1 MRRFELIE
9 GNSSKF
15 WEVEQEGSGLNIRW
29 GRIGTAGQSQTKSFA
44 DDAKARAALDKLVKE
59 KTGKGYAEVAV
70 AAGASIGATA
80 AKPAAAPAGVASAVP
95 PATVTATADAA
106 SSSAQ
111 AATESGSTVAHTA
124 SPAPSAESAATAS
137 ASAPAS
143 SAAAA
148 GAATPVPPVATEGL
162 DAQCERVFET
172 VRAQIANGD
181 MKPGETLSV
190 AAIKRRYEVS
200 DQGAAMA
207 FDLLKSR
214 RLLQGWGASADVHE
228 HAQATAVAL
237 GEWTTSTAAA
247 APAPVA
253 ASNTDTGVPPWL
265 MQGDPVRLS
274 PQMQR
279 EAFASRRFPV
289 EVAPLDVRAAWL
301 KIEGK
306 DGYSIDMSATDAA
319 LRPAVQRMLDRL
331 AARTPIAGPAPDAA
345 ADAALF
351 ALAQTLGD
359 YHGETTIGRPV
370 ADYLVAQY
378 GVTGAIDVLLD
389 ALKIQVHADYD
400 RQAQRRVHRFST
412 NVEGP
417 VRGSWRGPIVG
428 GEAAL
433 REHLAVASDADWQ
446 ACVDRIEAGLPALHP
461 ARQPVPALL
470 LPDAPHV
477 SNALV
482 RRLATE
488 RDVPETLHWLL
499 LTATDPD
506 AIALAAKIRQS
517 SYGHSFW
524 GMTRMVATVLRE
536 RGSAALDVLERGAAD
551 DAAGDA
557 LAAIGTPDAVTAL
570 AKVASSSKGALA
582 RLSLSLDRWPLAGII
597 ALSRLVAAGG
607 KDAGLLTPSLTRLL
621 RAHAA
626 QVDTLRPWL
635 DAAAQ
640 AAIDKQLALLAGPA
654 EVAAAEELPGV
665 LAAPPWLAARQKKT
679 AALTLEPLELAAIE
693 CWDEAQRN
701 QAKTPNQWEAK
712 RLAAATND
720 TMSLIDG
727 LGFDA
732 SKKYYGPLGEAAAKA
747 IRQGDAAA
755 FVDAWRAMIDARKQE
770 RYFWYW
776 LRAEFLT
783 LLPAA
788 VAVDIWNAIAGEH
801 STASVDRV
809 MATFGLPALPG
820 LIATVRSR
828 PSENFH
834 YALNYGAVECA
845 PAAARAFAKLKTL
858 RDAGRAWLLK
868 FPEHAACGLIAPSL
882 GKPGEARDCAG
893 AALRLLQANGHEAL
907 LMDVAARYADDAVS
921 QAVRA
926 VLDESPL
933 DRFPTRRSK
942 LPDFWQPRGWRRP
955 VLKNGKAL
963 PDEALDH
970 LGQML
975 TFPTNEEVYGGID
988 VVKDACTAESLADF
1002 AWDCFNAWLDAGAPG
1017 KEGWALT
1024 ALGLFGNDDIARKL
1038 TPLIRTWPGES
1049 AHARAAT
1056 GLDVL
1061 ASIGSDVALML
1072 LNGIAQKVKFRAL
1085 QDRARE
1091 KIDAIAD
1098 ARGLSSEELEDRL
1111 APDLGLDA
1119 QGTMLLDFG
1128 PRAFRVGF
1136 DEALK
1141 PYVRETG
1148 ADGVPGARL
1157 ADLPKPK
1164 KTDDPV
1170 KGKDAV
1176 ERFKLLKKDARTIA
1190 SQQLA
1195 RLEVAM
1201 CTRRRWT
1208 PDVFRAFLVEHPLVR
1223 HLVQRLV
1230 WGVYEVDDG
1239 GNYGGTL
1246 KACFRVAEDGTAA
1259 TADDDAF
1266 TLPEGDTIRIGVPH
1280 ALEVAP
1286 ADAAAFGQVFADYEL
1301 LQPFAQLGRDVYRLT
1316 DDERNGRLLERWKGV
1331 KVPTGRVLGLV
1342 NKGWRRGEVQDGG
1355 CMWYFTKPLGAGKVI
1370 ELALD
1375 PGIIV
1380 GAIDMYPE
1388 QALGALQTGSPSNWG
1403 GVREPDSLATL
1414 DPISASELIRDLEG
1428 MRD

>member
-15 WEVEQEGSGLNIRW
+15 WEVEQDGSALNIRW
-29 GRIGTAGQSQTKSFA
+29 GRIGTAGQSQMKSFA

-59 KTGKGYAEVAV
+59 KAGKGYTEVAA

-80 AKPAAAPAGVASAVP
+80 AKPPAAAPSADAAAGAQ
-95 PATVTATADAA
+95 PATVNA
-106 SSSAQ
+106 
-111 AATESGSTVAHTA
+111 ENG
-124 SPAPSAESAATAS
+124 APAATAA

-143 SAAAA
+143 TDSSAPA
-148 GAATPVPPVATEGL
+148 PVPPAAAEGF

-181 MKPGETLSV
+181 MKPGETLTLAV
-190 AAIKRRYEVS
+190 IKRRYDVG

-214 RLLQGWGASADVHE
+214 RLLYGWGTSADVHE

-237 GEWTTSTAAA
+237 GEWAKSEAAA
-247 APAPVA
+247 APQPAAPAVA
-253 ASNTDTGVPPWL
+253 DTGAPPWL
-265 MQGDPVRLS
+265 MHGDPVRMS
-274 PQMQR
+274 PQIQR
-279 EAFASRRFPV
+279 VAYASRRFPV
-289 EVAPLDVRAAWL
+289 AVNVLDVRAAWL

-306 DGYSIDMSATDAA
+306 NGYSIDMSATDAA

-331 AARTPIAGPAPDAA
+331 AARTPIAGPAADAE

-351 ALAQTLGD
+351 ALALTLGD
-359 YHGETTIGRPV
+359 YHGETAIGSPV
-370 ADYLVAQY
+370 AHYLVAQY
-378 GVTGAIDVLLD
+378 GLIGAIDVLLD

-400 RQAQRRVHRFST
+400 RQAQRRVQRFST
-412 NVEGP
+412 NVDGP
-417 VRGSWRGPIVG
+417 VRANWRGPIAG
-428 GEAAL
+428 GEETL
-433 REHLAVASDADWQ
+433 REHLAAASDADWQ

-461 ARQPVPALL
+461 SRQPVPALL
-470 LPDAPHV
+470 LPDAPDL

-482 RRLATE
+482 RRLGAG
-488 RDVPETLHWLL
+488 RDVPETLHWML

-506 AIALAAKIRQS
+506 AIAVAAKIRPD
-517 SYGHSFW
+517 SYGHTFW
-524 GMTRMVATVLRE
+524 GMERMAATVLRE
-536 RGSAALDVLERGAAD
+536 RGAAAFDALERGAAD

-557 LAAIGTPDAVTAL
+557 LAAIGTPDAVAAL
-570 AKVASSSKGALA
+570 AKIASGSKGALA
-582 RLSLSLDRWPLAGII
+582 RLSLSLDRWPVAGMV

-621 RAHAA
+621 RAHTAH
-626 QVDTLRPWL
+626 VDVLRPWL
-635 DAAAQ
+635 DAPAQ
-640 AAIDKQLALLAGPA
+640 AVIDKLLALLAGPA
-654 EVAAAEELPGV
+654 DVASTDELPDV

-693 CWDEAQRN
+693 CWDEAKRS
-701 QAKTPNQWEAK
+701 QAKTPDQWEAK
-712 RLAAATND
+712 RLAAAAKD
-720 TMSLIDG
+720 TMALIDG

-732 SKKYYGPLGEAAAKA
+732 SKKYYGSLGEAAARA
-747 IRQGDAAA
+747 IRQGDAPA
-755 FVDAWRAMIDARKQE
+755 FVDAWRAMLDERKRE

-776 LRAEFLT
+776 LRAEYLT
-783 LLPAA
+783 LLPAG
-788 VAVDIWNAIAGEH
+788 VAVDIWNAVAGEH
-801 STASVDRV
+801 STGSVDML

-820 LIATVRSR
+820 LIATVRNK
-828 PSENFH
+828 PTENFH

-845 PAAARAFAKLKTL
+845 PVAARAFAKLKTL
-858 RDAGRAWLLK
+858 RDDGRAWLLK
-868 FPEHAACGLIAPSL
+868 FPEHAASGLIAPAL

-907 LMDVAARYADDAVS
+907 LMDVAARYADDAVP

-926 VLDESPL
+926 VLGESPL
-933 DRFPTRRSK
+933 DRFPTKRGK
-942 LPDFWQPRGWRRP
+942 LPEFWQPRGWRRP

-970 LGQML
+970 VGQML
-975 TFPTNEEVYGGID
+975 TFPTNEGIYGGFD

-1024 ALGLFGNDDIARKL
+1024 ALGLFGNDDTARKL

-1128 PRAFRVGF
+1128 PRAFQVGF
-1136 DEALK
+1136 DETLK

-1170 KGKDAV
+1170 KGREAV

-1201 CTRRRWT
+1201 CGRRRWA
-1208 PDVFRAFLVEHPLVR
+1208 PDVFRAFLAEHPLVR

-1239 GNYGGTL
+1239 GNFGGTL

-1259 TADDDAF
+1259 TADDDVF
-1266 TLPEGDTIRIGVPH
+1266 TLPEGGTIRIGVPH
-1280 ALEVAP
+1280 ALEIEP

-1316 DDERNGRLLERWKGV
+1316 DDERNGLLLERWKGV

-1342 NKGWRRGEVQDGG
+1342 NKGWRRGEAQDAG
-1355 CMWYFTKPLGAGKVI
+1355 CIWYFTKPLGAGKVI
-1370 ELALD
+1370 ELSLD

-1380 GAIDMYPE
+1380 GAVDMYPE

-1403 GVREPDSLATL
+1403 GVREPDALSTL
-1414 DPISASELIRDLEG
+1414 DEISASELIRDLEG
-1428 MRD
+1428 MRE

>member
-15 WEVEQEGSGLNIRW
+15 WEVEQDGSGLNIRW

-44 DDAKARAALDKLVKE
+44 DEAKARAALDKLVKE

-70 AAGASIGATA
+70 APGASIGATA
-80 AKPAAAPAGVASAVP
+80 AKPPAVASSSNPSAVP
-95 PATVTATADAA
+95 QASTDADSAA
-106 SSSAQ
+106 SAQ
-111 AATESGSTVAHTA
+111 PAAAKAENGAPLTPSTGPVASTPPSTAAATT
-124 SPAPSAESAATAS
+124 AATA
-137 ASAPAS
+137 PV
-143 SAAAA
+143 
-148 GAATPVPPVATEGL
+148 PVPPVAAEGF

-181 MKPGETLSV
+181 MKPGDTLTV
-190 AAIKRRYEVS
+190 AVIKRRYDVG
-200 DQGAAMA
+200 DRGAAMA

-214 RLLQGWGASADVHE
+214 RLLYGWGTSANVLE

-237 GEWTTSTAAA
+237 GEWVATEAAA
-247 APAPVA
+247 APAPA
-253 ASNTDTGVPPWL
+253 APAAADTGAPPWL

-274 PQMQR
+274 PQIQR
-279 EAFASRRFPV
+279 DAYASRRFPV
-289 EVAPLDVRAAWL
+289 AVTVLDVRAAWL

-306 DGYSIDMSATDAA
+306 NGYSIDIGATDAA

-331 AARTPIAGPAPDAA
+331 AARTPIAGPVADAQ

-351 ALAQTLGD
+351 ALAMVLGD
-359 YHGETTIGRPV
+359 SHGETTIGRPV
-370 ADYLVAQY
+370 VDYMVAQY
-378 GVTGAIDVLLD
+378 GLTGAIDVLFD
-389 ALKIQVHADYD
+389 ALKIQVHADYN
-400 RQAQRRVHRFST
+400 RQAQGRVHRFST

-428 GEAAL
+428 TEAAL
-433 REHLAVASDADWQ
+433 REHLAAASDADWQ
-446 ACVDRIEAGLPALHP
+446 ACVDRIEAALPLLHP
-461 ARQPVPALL
+461 TRQPVPALL

-482 RRLATE
+482 RRLGAE
-488 RDVPETLHWLL
+488 RDVPETLHWML

-506 AIALAAKIRQS
+506 AIAVAAKIRPD

-524 GMTRMVATVLRE
+524 GMSRLVATVLRE
-536 RGSAALDVLERGAAD
+536 RGTAAFDVLERGAGD

-557 LAAIGTPDAVTAL
+557 LAAIGTPDAVAAL
-570 AKVASSSKGALA
+570 AKVASASKGALA
-582 RLSLSLDRWPLAGII
+582 RLSLSLDRWPLAGMV

-621 RAHAA
+621 RAHTVH
-626 QVDTLRPWL
+626 VDGLRPWL
-635 DAAAQ
+635 DAPAQ
-640 AAIDKQLALLAGPA
+640 AVIDKLLALLAGPA
-654 EVAAAEELPGV
+654 DVASAEELPGV
-665 LAAPPWLAARQKKT
+665 LAAPPWLAARQKKA

-693 CWDEAQRN
+693 CWDEAKRN
-701 QAKTPNQWEAK
+701 QAKTPDQWEVK
-712 RLAAATND
+712 RLAAAAKD
-720 TMSLIDG
+720 TMTLVAG

-732 SKKYYGPLGEAAAKA
+732 HKKYFGPLGEAAAKA
-747 IRQGDAAA
+747 IRQGDAPA
-755 FVDAWRAMIDARKQE
+755 FVAAWRAMIDERKRE
-770 RYFWYW
+770 RHFWYW
-776 LRAEFLT
+776 LRVEYLT

-788 VAVDIWNAIAGEH
+788 VAVDIWNAVAGEY
-801 STASVDRV
+801 STAGVNLL

-820 LIATVRSR
+820 LIATVRNK
-828 PSENFH
+828 PTENFG

-845 PAAARAFAKLKTL
+845 PIAARAFVKLKTL
-858 RDAGRAWLLK
+858 RDDGRTWLLK
-868 FPEHAACGLIAPSL
+868 FPEHAASGLIAPSL

-907 LMDVAARYADDAVS
+907 LMDVAARYADDAVP

-933 DRFPTRRSK
+933 DRFPTKRSK

-963 PDEALDH
+963 PDDALDH

-975 TFPTNEEVYGGID
+975 TFPTSEEIYGGID
-988 VVKDACTAESLADF
+988 VVKDACTAESLSDF

-1024 ALGLFGNDDIARKL
+1024 ALGLFGNDDTARKL

-1091 KIDAIAD
+1091 KIDAIAE

-1119 QGTMLLDFG
+1119 HGTMLLDFG

-1136 DEALK
+1136 DETLK

-1148 ADGVPGARL
+1148 ADGVAGARL

-1170 KGKDAV
+1170 KGKEAV

-1190 SQQLA
+1190 SQQVA

-1201 CTRRRWT
+1201 CGRRRWT
-1208 PDVFRAFLVEHPLVR
+1208 PEVFRAFLAEHPLVR

-1239 GNYGGTL
+1239 GNFGGTL

-1266 TLPEGDTIRIGVPH
+1266 TLPEGATIRVGVPH
-1280 ALEVAP
+1280 ALEIAP

-1316 DDERNGRLLERWKGV
+1316 DDERDGRKLERWKGV

-1342 NKGWRRGEVQDGG
+1342 NKGWRRGQVEDAG
-1355 CMWYFTKPLGAGKVI
+1355 CIWYFTKPLGAGKVI
-1370 ELALD
+1370 ELSLD
-1375 PGIIV
+1375 PGIFV
-1380 GAIDMYPE
+1380 GAVDMNPDQE
-1388 QALGALQTGSPSNWG
+1388 LGVLQAGAPSNWG
-1403 GVREPDSLATL
+1403 SIREPDALSTL
-1414 DPISASELIRDLEG
+1414 DEISASELIRDLEG

>member
-15 WEVEQEGSGLNIRW
+15 WEVEQDGSGLNIRW

-59 KTGKGYAEVAV
+59 KAGKGYAEVTV

-80 AKPAAAPAGVASAVP
+80 AKPPAADAAASAQ
-95 PATVTATADAA
+95 PATVNGA
-106 SSSAQ
+106 SAQ
-111 AATESGSTVAHTA
+111 
-124 SPAPSAESAATAS
+124 PAATAA

-143 SAAAA
+143 TDSSAPA
-148 GAATPVPPVATEGL
+148 PLPPVAAEGF

-181 MKPGETLSV
+181 MKPGETLTV
-190 AAIKRRYEVS
+190 AVIKRRYDVG

-214 RLLQGWGASADVHE
+214 RLLYGWGTSADVHE
-228 HAQATAVAL
+228 HAQATAVTL
-237 GEWTTSTAAA
+237 GEWAASETAAA
-247 APAPVA
+247 PQPAAPAVA
-253 ASNTDTGVPPWL
+253 DNGAPPWL
-265 MQGDPVRLS
+265 MHGDPVRMS
-274 PQMQR
+274 PQIQR
-279 EAFASRRFPV
+279 VAYASRRFPV
-289 EVAPLDVRAAWL
+289 AVNVLDVRAAWL

-306 DGYSIDMSATDAA
+306 NGYSIDMSATDAA

-331 AARTPIAGPAPDAA
+331 AARTPIAGPAADAE

-351 ALAQTLGD
+351 ALALTLGD
-359 YHGETTIGRPV
+359 NHGETAIGGPV

-378 GVTGAIDVLLD
+378 GLIGAIDVLLD
-389 ALKIQVHADYD
+389 ALKIQVHGDYD
-400 RQAQRRVHRFST
+400 RQAQRRVQRFST
-412 NVEGP
+412 NVDGP
-417 VRGSWRGPIVG
+417 VRANWRGPIAG
-428 GEAAL
+428 GEETL
-433 REHLAVASDADWQ
+433 REHLAAASEADWQ

-461 ARQPVPALL
+461 SRQPVPALL
-470 LPDAPHV
+470 LQDAPDL

-482 RRLATE
+482 RRLAAG
-488 RDVPETLHWLL
+488 RDVPETLHWML

-506 AIALAAKIRQS
+506 AIAVAAKIRPD
-517 SYGHSFW
+517 SYGHTVW
-524 GMTRMVATVLRE
+524 GMERMVATVLRE
-536 RGSAALDVLERGAAD
+536 RGAAAFDVLERGAAD

-570 AKVASSSKGALA
+570 AKVASGSKGALA
-582 RLSLSLDRWPLAGII
+582 RLSLSLDRWPVAGMV

-621 RAHAA
+621 RAHTAH
-626 QVDTLRPWL
+626 VDALRPWL
-635 DAAAQ
+635 DAPAQ
-640 AAIDKQLALLAGPA
+640 AVIDGLLALLAGPA
-654 EVAAAEELPGV
+654 DVASTDELPGV

-693 CWDEAQRN
+693 CWDEAKRN
-701 QAKTPNQWEAK
+701 QAKTPDQWEAK
-712 RLAAATND
+712 RLAAAAKD
-720 TMSLIDG
+720 TLALIDG

-747 IRQGDAAA
+747 IRQGDAPA
-755 FVDAWRAMIDARKQE
+755 FVDAWRAMLDERKRE

-776 LRAEFLT
+776 LRAEYLT
-783 LLPAA
+783 LLPAG
-788 VAVDIWNAIAGEH
+788 VAVDIWNAVAGEY
-801 STASVDRV
+801 STGSVDML

-820 LIATVRSR
+820 LIATVRNK
-828 PSENFH
+828 PTENFH

-845 PAAARAFAKLKTL
+845 PIAARAFAKLKTL
-858 RDAGRAWLLK
+858 RDDGRTWLLK
-868 FPEHAACGLIAPSL
+868 FPEHAASGLIAPAL

-907 LMDVAARYADDAVS
+907 LMDVAARYADDAVP

-933 DRFPTRRSK
+933 DRFPTKRSK
-942 LPDFWQPRGWRRP
+942 LPEFWQPRGWRRP

-970 LGQML
+970 VGQML
-975 TFPTNEEVYGGID
+975 TFPTNEGIYGGID

-1024 ALGLFGNDDIARKL
+1024 ALGLFGNDDTARKL

-1136 DEALK
+1136 DETLK

-1201 CTRRRWT
+1201 CGRRRWA
-1208 PDVFRAFLVEHPLVR
+1208 PDVFRAFLAEHPLVR

-1239 GNYGGTL
+1239 GNFGGTL

-1259 TADDDAF
+1259 TADDDVF
-1266 TLPEGDTIRIGVPH
+1266 TLPEGETIRIGVPH
-1280 ALEVAP
+1280 ALEIEP

-1316 DDERNGRLLERWKGV
+1316 DDERNGLLLERWKGV

-1342 NKGWRRGEVQDGG
+1342 NKGWRRGEAQDAG
-1355 CMWYFTKPLGAGKVI
+1355 CIWYFTKPLGAGKVI
-1370 ELALD
+1370 ELSLD

-1380 GAIDMYPE
+1380 GSVDMYPE

-1403 GVREPDSLATL
+1403 GVREPDALSTL
-1414 DPISASELIRDLEG
+1414 DEISASELIRDLEG
-1428 MRD
+1428 MRE

>member
-15 WEVEQEGSGLNIRW
+15 WEVEQDGSGLNIRW

-59 KTGKGYAEVAV
+59 KAGKGYAEVAA
-70 AAGASIGATA
+70 AAGTSIDATA
-80 AKPAAAPAGVASAVP
+80 AKPPAAAPS
-95 PATVTATADAA
+95 ADAA
-106 SSSAQ
+106 AGAQ
-111 AATESGSTVAHTA
+111 PAMVNAANG
-124 SPAPSAESAATAS
+124 APAATAA

-143 SAAAA
+143 TDSSAPA
-148 GAATPVPPVATEGL
+148 PVPPAAAEGF

-181 MKPGETLSV
+181 MKPGETLTV
-190 AAIKRRYEVS
+190 AVIKRRYDVG

-214 RLLQGWGASADVHE
+214 RLLYGWGTSADVHE

-237 GEWTTSTAAA
+237 GEWAASEAAA
-247 APAPVA
+247 APQPAAPAVA
-253 ASNTDTGVPPWL
+253 DTGAPPWL
-265 MQGDPVRLS
+265 MHGDPVRMS
-274 PQMQR
+274 PQIQR
-279 EAFASRRFPV
+279 VAYASRRFPV
-289 EVAPLDVRAAWL
+289 AVNVLDVRAAWL

-306 DGYSIDMSATDAA
+306 NGYSIDMSATDAA

-331 AARTPIAGPAPDAA
+331 AARTPIAGPAADAE

-351 ALAQTLGD
+351 ALALTLGD
-359 YHGETTIGRPV
+359 YHGETAIGSPV
-370 ADYLVAQY
+370 AHYLVAQY
-378 GVTGAIDVLLD
+378 GLIGAIDVLLD

-400 RQAQRRVHRFST
+400 RQAQRRVQRFST
-412 NVEGP
+412 NVDGP
-417 VRGSWRGPIVG
+417 VRANWRGPIAG
-428 GEAAL
+428 GEETL
-433 REHLAVASDADWQ
+433 REHLAAASDADWQ

-461 ARQPVPALL
+461 SRQPVPALL
-470 LPDAPHV
+470 LPDAPDL

-482 RRLATE
+482 RRLGAG
-488 RDVPETLHWLL
+488 RDVPETLHWML

-506 AIALAAKIRQS
+506 AIAVAAKIRPD
-517 SYGHSFW
+517 SYGHTFW
-524 GMTRMVATVLRE
+524 GMERMAATVLRE
-536 RGSAALDVLERGAAD
+536 RGAAAFDALERGAAD

-570 AKVASSSKGALA
+570 AKVASGSKGALA
-582 RLSLSLDRWPLAGII
+582 RLSLSLDRWPVAGMV

-621 RAHAA
+621 RAHTAH
-626 QVDTLRPWL
+626 VDVLRPWL
-635 DAAAQ
+635 DAPAQ
-640 AAIDKQLALLAGPA
+640 AVIDKLLALLAGPA
-654 EVAAAEELPGV
+654 DVASTDELPDV

-679 AALTLEPLELAAIE
+679 AALMLEPLELAAIE
-693 CWDEAQRN
+693 CWDEAKRN
-701 QAKTPNQWEAK
+701 QAKTPDQWEAK
-712 RLAAATND
+712 RLAAAAKD
-720 TMSLIDG
+720 TMALIDG

-747 IRQGDAAA
+747 IRQGDAPA
-755 FVDAWRAMIDARKQE
+755 FVDAWRAMLDARKRE

-776 LRAEFLT
+776 LRAEYLT
-783 LLPAA
+783 LLPAG
-788 VAVDIWNAIAGEH
+788 VAVDIWNAVAGEH
-801 STASVDRV
+801 STGSVDML

-820 LIATVRSR
+820 LIATVRNK
-828 PSENFH
+828 PTENFH

-845 PAAARAFAKLKTL
+845 PVAARAFAKLKTL
-858 RDAGRAWLLK
+858 RDDGRAWLLK
-868 FPEHAACGLIAPSL
+868 FPEHAASGLIAPAL

-907 LMDVAARYADDAVS
+907 LMDVAARYADDAVPK
-921 QAVRA
+921 AVRA

-933 DRFPTRRSK
+933 DRFPTKRSK
-942 LPDFWQPRGWRRP
+942 LPEFWQPRGWRRP

-975 TFPTNEEVYGGID
+975 TFPTNEGIYGGID

-1024 ALGLFGNDDIARKL
+1024 ALGLFGNDDTARKL

-1136 DEALK
+1136 DETLK

-1170 KGKDAV
+1170 KGREAV

-1201 CTRRRWT
+1201 CGRRRWA
-1208 PDVFRAFLVEHPLVR
+1208 PDVFRAFLAEHPLVR

-1239 GNYGGTL
+1239 GNFGGTL

-1259 TADDDAF
+1259 TADDDVF
-1266 TLPEGDTIRIGVPH
+1266 TLPEGGTIRIGVPH
-1280 ALEVAP
+1280 ALEIEP

-1316 DDERNGRLLERWKGV
+1316 DDERKGLLLERWKGV

-1342 NKGWRRGEVQDGG
+1342 NKGWRRGEAQDAG
-1355 CMWYFTKPLGAGKVI
+1355 CIWYFTKPLGAGKVI
-1370 ELALD
+1370 ELSLD

-1380 GAIDMYPE
+1380 GAVDMYPE

-1403 GVREPDSLATL
+1403 GVREPDALSTL
-1414 DPISASELIRDLEG
+1414 DEISASELIRDLEG
-1428 MRD
+1428 MRE

>member
-15 WEVEQEGSGLNIRW
+15 WEVEQDGSGLNIRW

-59 KTGKGYAEVAV
+59 KAGKGYAEVAA
-70 AAGASIGATA
+70 AAGTSIGATA
-80 AKPAAAPAGVASAVP
+80 AKPPAAAPS
-95 PATVTATADAA
+95 ADAA
-106 SSSAQ
+106 AGAQ
-111 AATESGSTVAHTA
+111 PAMVNAANG
-124 SPAPSAESAATAS
+124 APAATAA

-143 SAAAA
+143 TDSSAPA
-148 GAATPVPPVATEGL
+148 PVPPAAAEGF

-181 MKPGETLSV
+181 MKPGETLTV
-190 AAIKRRYEVS
+190 AVIKRRYDVG

-214 RLLQGWGASADVHE
+214 RLLYGWGTSADVHE

-237 GEWTTSTAAA
+237 GEWAASEAAA
-247 APAPVA
+247 APQPAAPAVA
-253 ASNTDTGVPPWL
+253 DTGAPPWL
-265 MQGDPVRLS
+265 MHGDPVRMS
-274 PQMQR
+274 PQIQR
-279 EAFASRRFPV
+279 VAYASRRFPV
-289 EVAPLDVRAAWL
+289 AVNVLDVRAAWL

-306 DGYSIDMSATDAA
+306 NGYSIDMSATDAA

-331 AARTPIAGPAPDAA
+331 AARTPIAGPAADAE

-351 ALAQTLGD
+351 ALALTLGD
-359 YHGETTIGRPV
+359 YHGETAIGSPV
-370 ADYLVAQY
+370 AHYLVAQY
-378 GVTGAIDVLLD
+378 GLIGAIDVLLD

-400 RQAQRRVHRFST
+400 RQAQRRVQRFST
-412 NVEGP
+412 NVDGP
-417 VRGSWRGPIVG
+417 VRANWRGPIAG
-428 GEAAL
+428 GEETL
-433 REHLAVASDADWQ
+433 REHLAAASDADWQ

-461 ARQPVPALL
+461 SRQPVPALL
-470 LPDAPHV
+470 LPDAPDL

-482 RRLATE
+482 RRLGAG
-488 RDVPETLHWLL
+488 RDVPETLHWML

-506 AIALAAKIRQS
+506 AIAVAAKIRPD
-517 SYGHSFW
+517 SYGHTFW
-524 GMTRMVATVLRE
+524 GMERMAATVLRE
-536 RGSAALDVLERGAAD
+536 RGAAAFDALERGAAD

-570 AKVASSSKGALA
+570 AKVASGSKGALA
-582 RLSLSLDRWPLAGII
+582 RLSLSLDRWPVAGMV

-621 RAHAA
+621 RAHTAH
-626 QVDTLRPWL
+626 VDVLRPWL
-635 DAAAQ
+635 DAPAQ
-640 AAIDKQLALLAGPA
+640 AVIDKLLALLAGPA
-654 EVAAAEELPGV
+654 DVASTDELPDV

-679 AALTLEPLELAAIE
+679 AALMLEPLELAAIE
-693 CWDEAQRN
+693 CWDEAKRN
-701 QAKTPNQWEAK
+701 QAKTPDQWEAK
-712 RLAAATND
+712 RLAAAAKD
-720 TMSLIDG
+720 TMALIDG

-747 IRQGDAAA
+747 IRQGDAPA
-755 FVDAWRAMIDARKQE
+755 FVDAWRAMLDARKRE

-776 LRAEFLT
+776 LRAEYLT
-783 LLPAA
+783 LLPAG
-788 VAVDIWNAIAGEH
+788 VAVDIWNAVAGEH
-801 STASVDRV
+801 STGSVDML

-820 LIATVRSR
+820 LIATVRNK
-828 PSENFH
+828 PTENFH

-845 PAAARAFAKLKTL
+845 PVAARAFAKLKTL
-858 RDAGRAWLLK
+858 RDDGRAWLLK
-868 FPEHAACGLIAPSL
+868 FPEHAASGLIAPAL

-907 LMDVAARYADDAVS
+907 LMDVAARYADDAVPK
-921 QAVRA
+921 AVRA

-933 DRFPTRRSK
+933 DRFPTKRSK
-942 LPDFWQPRGWRRP
+942 LPEFWQPRGWRRP

-975 TFPTNEEVYGGID
+975 TFPTNEGIYGGID

-1024 ALGLFGNDDIARKL
+1024 ALGLFGNDDTARKL

-1136 DEALK
+1136 DETLK

-1170 KGKDAV
+1170 KGREAV

-1201 CTRRRWT
+1201 CGRRRWA
-1208 PDVFRAFLVEHPLVR
+1208 PDVFRAFLAEHPLVR

-1239 GNYGGTL
+1239 GNFGGTL

-1259 TADDDAF
+1259 TADDDVF
-1266 TLPEGDTIRIGVPH
+1266 TLPEGGTIRIGVPH
-1280 ALEVAP
+1280 ALEIEP

-1316 DDERNGRLLERWKGV
+1316 DDERKGLLLERWKGV

-1342 NKGWRRGEVQDGG
+1342 NKGWRRGEAQDAG
-1355 CMWYFTKPLGAGKVI
+1355 CIWYFTKPLGAGKVI
-1370 ELALD
+1370 ELSLD

-1380 GAIDMYPE
+1380 GAVDMYPE

-1403 GVREPDSLATL
+1403 GVREPDALSTL
-1414 DPISASELIRDLEG
+1414 DEISASELIRDLEG
-1428 MRD
+1428 MRE

>member
-15 WEVEQEGSGLNIRW
+15 WEVEQDGSGLNIRW

-59 KTGKGYAEVAV
+59 KAGKGYAEVAV
-70 AAGASIGATA
+70 AAGTSIGATA
-80 AKPAAAPAGVASAVP
+80 AKPPAAAPSADAAAGAQ
-95 PATVTATADAA
+95 PATVNAA
-106 SSSAQ
+106 N
-111 AATESGSTVAHTA
+111 G
-124 SPAPSAESAATAS
+124 APAATAA

-143 SAAAA
+143 TDSSAPA
-148 GAATPVPPVATEGL
+148 PVPPAAAEGF

-181 MKPGETLSV
+181 MKPGETLTV
-190 AAIKRRYEVS
+190 AVIKRRYDVG

-214 RLLQGWGASADVHE
+214 RLLYGWGTSADVHE

-237 GEWTTSTAAA
+237 GEWAASEAAA
-247 APAPVA
+247 APQPAAPAVA
-253 ASNTDTGVPPWL
+253 DTGAPPWL
-265 MQGDPVRLS
+265 MHGDPVRMS
-274 PQMQR
+274 PQIQR
-279 EAFASRRFPV
+279 VAYASRRFPV
-289 EVAPLDVRAAWL
+289 AVNVLDVRAAWL

-306 DGYSIDMSATDAA
+306 NGYSIDMSATDAA

-331 AARTPIAGPAPDAA
+331 AARTPIAGPAADAE

-351 ALAQTLGD
+351 ALALTLGD
-359 YHGETTIGRPV
+359 YHGETAIGSPV

-378 GVTGAIDVLLD
+378 GLIGAIDVLLD

-400 RQAQRRVHRFST
+400 RQAQRRVQRFST

-417 VRGSWRGPIVG
+417 VRASWRGPIAG
-428 GEAAL
+428 GEETL
-433 REHLAVASDADWQ
+433 REHLAAASDADWQ

-461 ARQPVPALL
+461 SRQPVPALL
-470 LPDAPHV
+470 LPDAPDL

-482 RRLATE
+482 RRLGAG
-488 RDVPETLHWLL
+488 RDVPETLHWML

-506 AIALAAKIRQS
+506 AIAVAAKIRPD
-517 SYGHSFW
+517 SYGHTFW
-524 GMTRMVATVLRE
+524 GMERMAATVLRE
-536 RGSAALDVLERGAAD
+536 RGAAAFDALERGAAD

-570 AKVASSSKGALA
+570 AKVASGSKGALA
-582 RLSLSLDRWPLAGII
+582 RLSLSLDRWPVAGMV

-621 RAHAA
+621 RAHTAH
-626 QVDTLRPWL
+626 VDVLRPWL
-635 DAAAQ
+635 DAPAQ
-640 AAIDKQLALLAGPA
+640 AVIDKLLALLAGPA
-654 EVAAAEELPGV
+654 DVASTDELPDV

-693 CWDEAQRN
+693 CWDEAKRN
-701 QAKTPNQWEAK
+701 QAKTPDQWEAK
-712 RLAAATND
+712 RLAAAAKD
-720 TMSLIDG
+720 TMALIDG

-747 IRQGDAAA
+747 IRQGDAPA
-755 FVDAWRAMIDARKQE
+755 FVDAWRAMLDERKRE

-776 LRAEFLT
+776 LRAEYLT
-783 LLPAA
+783 LLPAG
-788 VAVDIWNAIAGEH
+788 VAVDIWNAVAGEY
-801 STASVDRV
+801 STGSVDML

-820 LIATVRSR
+820 LIATVRNK
-828 PSENFH
+828 PTENFH

-845 PAAARAFAKLKTL
+845 PVAARAFAKLKTL
-858 RDAGRAWLLK
+858 REDGRAWLLK
-868 FPEHAACGLIAPSL
+868 FPEHAASGLIAPAL

-907 LMDVAARYADDAVS
+907 LMDVAARYADDAVP

-933 DRFPTRRSK
+933 DRFPTKRSK
-942 LPDFWQPRGWRRP
+942 LPEFWQPRGWRRP

-970 LGQML
+970 FGQML
-975 TFPTNEEVYGGID
+975 TFPTNEGIYGGID

-1024 ALGLFGNDDIARKL
+1024 ALGLFGNDDTARKL

-1049 AHARAAT
+1049 AHARATT

-1136 DEALK
+1136 DETLK

-1170 KGKDAV
+1170 KGREAV

-1201 CTRRRWT
+1201 CGRRRWA
-1208 PDVFRAFLVEHPLVR
+1208 PDVFRAFLAEHPLVR

-1239 GNYGGTL
+1239 GNFGGTL

-1259 TADDDAF
+1259 TADDDVF
-1266 TLPEGDTIRIGVPH
+1266 TLPEGGTIRIGVPH
-1280 ALEVAP
+1280 ALEIEP

-1316 DDERNGRLLERWKGV
+1316 DDERKGLLLERWKGV
-1331 KVPTGRVLGLV
+1331 KVPTGSVLGLV
-1342 NKGWRRGEVQDGG
+1342 NKGWRRGEAQDAG
-1355 CMWYFTKPLGAGKVI
+1355 CIWYFTKPLGAGKVI
-1370 ELALD
+1370 ELSLD

-1380 GAIDMYPE
+1380 GAVDMYPE

-1403 GVREPDSLATL
+1403 GVREPDALSTL
-1414 DPISASELIRDLEG
+1414 DEISASELIRDLEG
-1428 MRD
+1428 MRE

>member
-15 WEVEQEGSGLNIRW
+15 WEVEQDGTGLNIRW

-59 KTGKGYAEVAV
+59 KAGKGYAEVAV
-70 AAGASIGATA
+70 AAGTSIGATA
-80 AKPAAAPAGVASAVP
+80 AKPPAAAPSADAAADAQ
-95 PATVTATADAA
+95 PATVNGAN
-106 SSSAQ
+106 
-111 AATESGSTVAHTA
+111 G
-124 SPAPSAESAATAS
+124 APAATAA

-143 SAAAA
+143 TDSSAPA
-148 GAATPVPPVATEGL
+148 PVPPAAAEGF

-181 MKPGETLSV
+181 MKPGETLTV
-190 AAIKRRYEVS
+190 AVIKRRYDVG

-214 RLLQGWGASADVHE
+214 RLLYGWGTSADVHE

-237 GEWTTSTAAA
+237 GEWAASEAAA
-247 APAPVA
+247 APQPAAPAVA
-253 ASNTDTGVPPWL
+253 DTGAPPWL
-265 MQGDPVRLS
+265 MHGDPVRMS
-274 PQMQR
+274 PQIQR
-279 EAFASRRFPV
+279 VAYASRRFPV
-289 EVAPLDVRAAWL
+289 AVNVLDVRAAWL

-306 DGYSIDMSATDAA
+306 NGYSIDMSATDAA

-331 AARTPIAGPAPDAA
+331 AARTPIAGPAADAE

-351 ALAQTLGD
+351 ALALTLGD
-359 YHGETTIGRPV
+359 YHGETAIGSPV

-378 GVTGAIDVLLD
+378 GLIGAIDVLLD

-400 RQAQRRVHRFST
+400 RQAQRRVQRFST
-412 NVEGP
+412 NVDGP
-417 VRGSWRGPIVG
+417 VRASWRGPIAG
-428 GEAAL
+428 GEETL
-433 REHLAVASDADWQ
+433 REHLAAASDADWQ

-461 ARQPVPALL
+461 SRQPVPALL
-470 LPDAPHV
+470 LPDAPDL

-482 RRLATE
+482 RRLGAG
-488 RDVPETLHWLL
+488 RDVPETLHWML

-506 AIALAAKIRQS
+506 AIAVAAKIRPD
-517 SYGHSFW
+517 SYGHTFW
-524 GMTRMVATVLRE
+524 GMERMAATVLRE
-536 RGSAALDVLERGAAD
+536 RGAAAFDALERGAAD

-570 AKVASSSKGALA
+570 AKVASGSKGALA
-582 RLSLSLDRWPLAGII
+582 RLSLSLDRWPVAGMV

-621 RAHAA
+621 RAHTAH
-626 QVDTLRPWL
+626 VDVLRPWL
-635 DAAAQ
+635 DAPAQ
-640 AAIDKQLALLAGPA
+640 AVIDRLLALLAGPA
-654 EVAAAEELPGV
+654 DVASTDELPDV

-693 CWDEAQRN
+693 CWDEAKRN
-701 QAKTPNQWEAK
+701 QAKTPDQWEAK
-712 RLAAATND
+712 RLAAAAKD
-720 TMSLIDG
+720 MMALIDG

-747 IRQGDAAA
+747 IRQGDAPA
-755 FVDAWRAMIDARKQE
+755 FVDAWRAMLDERKRE

-776 LRAEFLT
+776 LRAEYLT
-783 LLPAA
+783 LLPAG
-788 VAVDIWNAIAGEH
+788 VAVDIWNAVAGEY
-801 STASVDRV
+801 STGSVDML

-820 LIATVRSR
+820 LIATVRNK
-828 PSENFH
+828 PTENFH

-845 PAAARAFAKLKTL
+845 PVAARAFAKLKTL
-858 RDAGRAWLLK
+858 RDDGRAWLLK
-868 FPEHAACGLIAPSL
+868 FPEHAASGLIAPAL

-907 LMDVAARYADDAVS
+907 LMDVAARYADDAVP

-933 DRFPTRRSK
+933 DRFPTKRSK
-942 LPDFWQPRGWRRP
+942 LPEFWQPRGWRRP

-970 LGQML
+970 FGQML
-975 TFPTNEEVYGGID
+975 TFPTNEGIYGGID
-988 VVKDACTAESLADF
+988 VVKDTCTAESLADF

-1024 ALGLFGNDDIARKL
+1024 ALGLFGNDDTARKL

-1136 DEALK
+1136 DETLK
-1141 PYVRETG
+1141 PYVREMG

-1170 KGKDAV
+1170 KGREAV

-1201 CTRRRWT
+1201 CGRRRWA
-1208 PDVFRAFLVEHPLVR
+1208 PDVFRAFLAEHPLVR

-1239 GNYGGTL
+1239 GNFGGTL

-1259 TADDDAF
+1259 TADDDVF
-1266 TLPEGDTIRIGVPH
+1266 TLPEGGTIRIGVPH
-1280 ALEVAP
+1280 ALEIEP

-1316 DDERNGRLLERWKGV
+1316 DDERKGLLLERWKGV

-1342 NKGWRRGEVQDGG
+1342 NKGWRRGEAQDAG
-1355 CMWYFTKPLGAGKVI
+1355 CIWYFTKPLGAGKVI
-1370 ELALD
+1370 ELSLD

-1380 GAIDMYPE
+1380 GAVDMYPE

-1403 GVREPDSLATL
+1403 GVREPDALSTL
-1414 DPISASELIRDLEG
+1414 DEISASELIRDLEG
-1428 MRD
+1428 MRE

>member
-15 WEVEQEGSGLNIRW
+15 WEVEQDGSGLNIRW

-59 KTGKGYAEVAV
+59 KAGKGYAEVAV
-70 AAGASIGATA
+70 AAGTSIGATA
-80 AKPAAAPAGVASAVP
+80 AKPPAAAPSADAAAGAQ
-95 PATVTATADAA
+95 PATVNAA
-106 SSSAQ
+106 N
-111 AATESGSTVAHTA
+111 G
-124 SPAPSAESAATAS
+124 APAATAA

-143 SAAAA
+143 TDSSAPA
-148 GAATPVPPVATEGL
+148 PVPPAAAEGF

-181 MKPGETLSV
+181 MKPGETLTV
-190 AAIKRRYEVS
+190 AVIKRRYDVG

-207 FDLLKSR
+207 FDLLRSR
-214 RLLQGWGASADVHE
+214 RLLYGWGTSADVHE

-237 GEWTTSTAAA
+237 GEWAASEAAA
-247 APAPVA
+247 ARQPAAPAVA
-253 ASNTDTGVPPWL
+253 DTGAPPWL
-265 MQGDPVRLS
+265 MHGDPVRMS
-274 PQMQR
+274 PQIQR
-279 EAFASRRFPV
+279 VAYASRRFPV
-289 EVAPLDVRAAWL
+289 AVNVLDVRAAWL

-306 DGYSIDMSATDAA
+306 NGYSIDMSATDAA

-331 AARTPIAGPAPDAA
+331 AARTPIAGPAADAE

-351 ALAQTLGD
+351 ALALTLGD
-359 YHGETTIGRPV
+359 YHGETAIGSPV

-378 GVTGAIDVLLD
+378 GLMGAIDVLLD

-400 RQAQRRVHRFST
+400 RQAQRRVQRFST

-417 VRGSWRGPIVG
+417 VRASWRGPIAG
-428 GEAAL
+428 GEETL
-433 REHLAVASDADWQ
+433 REHLAAASDADWQ

-461 ARQPVPALL
+461 SRQPVPALL
-470 LPDAPHV
+470 LPDAPDL

-482 RRLATE
+482 RRLGAG
-488 RDVPETLHWLL
+488 RDVPETLHWML

-506 AIALAAKIRQS
+506 AIAVAAKIRPD
-517 SYGHSFW
+517 SYGHTFW
-524 GMTRMVATVLRE
+524 GMERMAATVLRE
-536 RGSAALDVLERGAAD
+536 RGAAAFDALERGAAD

-570 AKVASSSKGALA
+570 AKVASGSKGALA
-582 RLSLSLDRWPLAGII
+582 RLSLSLDRWPVAGMV

-621 RAHAA
+621 RAHTAH
-626 QVDTLRPWL
+626 VDALRPWL
-635 DAAAQ
+635 DAPAQ
-640 AAIDKQLALLAGPA
+640 AAIDRLLALLAGPA
-654 EVAAAEELPGV
+654 DVASTDELPDV

-693 CWDEAQRN
+693 CWDEAKRN
-701 QAKTPNQWEAK
+701 QAKTPDQWEAK
-712 RLAAATND
+712 RLAAAAKD
-720 TMSLIDG
+720 TMALIDG

-747 IRQGDAAA
+747 IRQGDAPA
-755 FVDAWRAMIDARKQE
+755 FVDAWRAMLDERKRE

-776 LRAEFLT
+776 LRAEYLT
-783 LLPAA
+783 LLPAG
-788 VAVDIWNAIAGEH
+788 VAVDIWNAVVGEY
-801 STASVDRV
+801 STGSVDML

-820 LIATVRSR
+820 LIATVRNK
-828 PSENFH
+828 PTENFH

-845 PAAARAFAKLKTL
+845 PVAARAFAKLKTL
-858 RDAGRAWLLK
+858 RDDGRAWLLK
-868 FPEHAACGLIAPSL
+868 FPEHAASGLIAPAL

-907 LMDVAARYADDAVS
+907 LMDVAARYADDAVP

-933 DRFPTRRSK
+933 DRFPTKRSK
-942 LPDFWQPRGWRRP
+942 LPEFWQPRGWRRP

-970 LGQML
+970 FGQML
-975 TFPTNEEVYGGID
+975 TFPTNEGIYGGID

-1024 ALGLFGNDDIARKL
+1024 ALGLFGNDDTARRL

-1136 DEALK
+1136 DETLK

-1170 KGKDAV
+1170 KGREAV

-1201 CTRRRWT
+1201 CGRRRWA
-1208 PDVFRAFLVEHPLVR
+1208 PDVFRAFLAEHPLVR

-1239 GNYGGTL
+1239 GNFGGTL

-1259 TADDDAF
+1259 TADDDVF
-1266 TLPEGDTIRIGVPH
+1266 TLPEGGTIRIGVPH
-1280 ALEVAP
+1280 ALEIEP

-1316 DDERNGRLLERWKGV
+1316 DDERKGLLLERWKGV

-1342 NKGWRRGEVQDGG
+1342 NKGWRRGEAQDAG
-1355 CMWYFTKPLGAGKVI
+1355 CIWYFTKPLGAGKVI
-1370 ELALD
+1370 ELSLD

-1380 GAIDMYPE
+1380 GAVDMYPE

-1403 GVREPDSLATL
+1403 GVREPDALSTL
-1414 DPISASELIRDLEG
+1414 DEISASELIRDLEG
-1428 MRD
+1428 MRE

>member
-15 WEVEQEGSGLNIRW
+15 WEVEQDGSGLNIRW

-59 KTGKGYAEVAV
+59 KAGKGYAEVAV
-70 AAGASIGATA
+70 AAGTSIGATA
-80 AKPAAAPAGVASAVP
+80 AKPPAAAPSADAAAGAQ
-95 PATVTATADAA
+95 PATVNAA
-106 SSSAQ
+106 N
-111 AATESGSTVAHTA
+111 G
-124 SPAPSAESAATAS
+124 APAATAA

-143 SAAAA
+143 TDSSAPA
-148 GAATPVPPVATEGL
+148 PVPPAAAEGF

-181 MKPGETLSV
+181 MKPGETLTV
-190 AAIKRRYEVS
+190 AVIKRRYDVG

-214 RLLQGWGASADVHE
+214 RLLYGWGTSADVHE

-237 GEWTTSTAAA
+237 GEWAASEAAA
-247 APAPVA
+247 APQPAAPAVA
-253 ASNTDTGVPPWL
+253 DTGAPPWL
-265 MQGDPVRLS
+265 MHGDPVRMS
-274 PQMQR
+274 PQIQR
-279 EAFASRRFPV
+279 VAYASRRFPV
-289 EVAPLDVRAAWL
+289 AVNVLDVRAAWL

-306 DGYSIDMSATDAA
+306 NGYSIDMSATDAA

-331 AARTPIAGPAPDAA
+331 AARTPIAGPAADAE

-351 ALAQTLGD
+351 ALALTLGD
-359 YHGETTIGRPV
+359 YHGETAIGSPV

-378 GVTGAIDVLLD
+378 GLIGAIDVLLD

-400 RQAQRRVHRFST
+400 RQAQRRVQRFST

-417 VRGSWRGPIVG
+417 VRASWRGPIAG
-428 GEAAL
+428 GEETL
-433 REHLAVASDADWQ
+433 REHLAAASDADWQ

-461 ARQPVPALL
+461 SRQPVPALL
-470 LPDAPHV
+470 LPDAPAL

-482 RRLATE
+482 RRLGAG
-488 RDVPETLHWLL
+488 RDVPETLHWML

-506 AIALAAKIRQS
+506 AIAVAAKIRPD
-517 SYGHSFW
+517 SYGHTFW
-524 GMTRMVATVLRE
+524 GMERMAATVLRE
-536 RGSAALDVLERGAAD
+536 RGAAAFDALERGAAD

-570 AKVASSSKGALA
+570 AKVASGSKGALA
-582 RLSLSLDRWPLAGII
+582 RLSLSLDRWPVAGMV

-621 RAHAA
+621 RAHTAH
-626 QVDTLRPWL
+626 VDVLRPWL
-635 DAAAQ
+635 DAPAQ
-640 AAIDKQLALLAGPA
+640 AVIDKLLALLAGPA
-654 EVAAAEELPGV
+654 DVASTDELPDV

-693 CWDEAQRN
+693 CWDEAKRN
-701 QAKTPNQWEAK
+701 QAKTPDQWEAK
-712 RLAAATND
+712 RLAAAAKD
-720 TMSLIDG
+720 TMALIDG

-747 IRQGDAAA
+747 IRQGDAPA
-755 FVDAWRAMIDARKQE
+755 FVDAWRAMLDERKRE

-776 LRAEFLT
+776 LRAEYLT
-783 LLPAA
+783 LLPAG
-788 VAVDIWNAIAGEH
+788 VAVDIWNAVAGEY
-801 STASVDRV
+801 STGSVDML

-820 LIATVRSR
+820 LIATVRNK
-828 PSENFH
+828 PTENFH

-845 PAAARAFAKLKTL
+845 PVAARAFAKLKTL
-858 RDAGRAWLLK
+858 RDDGRAWLLK
-868 FPEHAACGLIAPSL
+868 FPEHAASGLIAPAL

-907 LMDVAARYADDAVS
+907 LMDVAARYADDAVP

-933 DRFPTRRSK
+933 DRFPTKRSK
-942 LPDFWQPRGWRRP
+942 LPEFWQPRGWRRP

-970 LGQML
+970 FGQML
-975 TFPTNEEVYGGID
+975 TFPTNEGIYGGID

-1024 ALGLFGNDDIARKL
+1024 ALGLFGNDDTARKL

-1136 DEALK
+1136 DETLK

-1170 KGKDAV
+1170 KGREAV

-1201 CTRRRWT
+1201 CGRRRWA
-1208 PDVFRAFLVEHPLVR
+1208 PDVFRAFLAEHPLVR

-1239 GNYGGTL
+1239 GNFGGTL

-1259 TADDDAF
+1259 TADDDVF
-1266 TLPEGDTIRIGVPH
+1266 TLPEGGTIRIGVPH
-1280 ALEVAP
+1280 ALEIEP

-1316 DDERNGRLLERWKGV
+1316 DDERKGLLLERWKGV

-1342 NKGWRRGEVQDGG
+1342 NKGWRRGEAQDAG
-1355 CMWYFTKPLGAGKVI
+1355 CIWYFTKPLGAGKVI
-1370 ELALD
+1370 ELSLD

-1380 GAIDMYPE
+1380 GAVDMYPE

-1403 GVREPDSLATL
+1403 GVREPDALSTL
-1414 DPISASELIRDLEG
+1414 DEISASELIRDLEG
-1428 MRD
+1428 MRE

>member
-80 AKPAAAPAGVASAVP
+80 AKPPAVASPATPAAVPQAPTDAEPAANAQPAAANAAKGVAPTPSAQPAASTPRSTVSSATAATAAAPLP
-95 PATVTATADAA
+95 PAAA
-106 SSSAQ
+106 
-111 AATESGSTVAHTA
+111 
-124 SPAPSAESAATAS
+124 
-137 ASAPAS
+137 
-143 SAAAA
+143 
-148 GAATPVPPVATEGL
+148 EGF

-181 MKPGETLSV
+181 LKPGETLTV
-190 AAIKRRYEVS
+190 AVIKRRYDVG

-207 FDLLKSR
+207 LDLLKSR
-214 RLLQGWGASADVHE
+214 RLLHGWGASASVHE
-228 HAQATAVAL
+228 HGQATAVAL
-237 GEWTTSTAAA
+237 GEWLASEAAA
-247 APAPVA
+247 APAPAAPAVA
-253 ASNTDTGVPPWL
+253 DTGAPPWL
-265 MQGDPVRLS
+265 MHGDPVRLS
-274 PQMQR
+274 PQILR
-279 EAFASRRFPV
+279 EAYASRRFPV
-289 EVAPLDVRAAWL
+289 PVTVLDVRAAWL

-306 DGYSIDMSATDAA
+306 DGYSIDIGATDAA
-319 LRPAVQRMLDRL
+319 LRPAAQRMLDRL
-331 AARTPIAGPAPDAA
+331 AARTPIAGPV
-345 ADAALF
+345 ADAQADAVLF
-351 ALAQTLGD
+351 ALAMTVGD

-378 GVTGAIDVLLD
+378 GLTGAIDVLLD
-389 ALKIQVHADYD
+389 ALKIHVHADYD
-400 RQAQRRVHRFST
+400 RQAQRRLHRFST

-433 REHLAVASDADWQ
+433 REHLAAASEADWQ
-446 ACVDRIEAGLPALHP
+446 ACVDRIEAALPALHP
-461 ARQPVPALL
+461 TRQPIPALL
-470 LPDAPHV
+470 LPDVPQL

-482 RRLATE
+482 RRLSAE
-488 RDVPETLHWLL
+488 PDVPETLHWML

-506 AIALAAKIRQS
+506 AIAVAGRIRPN
-517 SYGHSFW
+517 SYGREFW
-524 GMTRMVATVLRE
+524 GMSRMVATVLRE
-536 RGSAALDVLERGAAD
+536 RGTAAFDVLERGAAAD
-551 DAAGDA
+551 EAGDA
-557 LAAIGTPDAVTAL
+557 LAAIGTPDAVAAL
-570 AKVASSSKGALA
+570 AKVASGSKGALA
-582 RLSLSLDRWPLAGII
+582 RLSLSLDRWPVAGMV

-621 RAHAA
+621 RAHTAH
-626 QVDTLRPWL
+626 VDGLRPWL
-635 DAAAQ
+635 DAPAQ
-640 AAIDKQLALLAGPA
+640 AVIDKLLALLAGPA
-654 EVAAAEELPGV
+654 EVASAEELPGV
-665 LAAPPWLAARQKKT
+665 LAAPPWLAARQKRA
-679 AALTLEPLELAAIE
+679 AALTLEPLELAAVE
-693 CWDEAQRN
+693 CWDEAKRK
-701 QAKTPNQWEAK
+701 QAKTPDQWEVK
-712 RLAAATND
+712 RLAAASKD
-720 TMSLIDG
+720 TMTLIDG

-747 IRQGDAAA
+747 IRHGDAPA
-755 FVDAWRAMIDARKQE
+755 FVAAWRAMIDARKRE

-776 LRAEFLT
+776 LRAEYLT

-788 VAVDIWNAIAGEH
+788 VAVDIWNAVAGEH
-801 STASVDRV
+801 STAGVTLV

-820 LIATVRSR
+820 LIATVRNK
-828 PSENFH
+828 PTENFG

-845 PAAARAFAKLKTL
+845 PIAARAFAKLKTL
-858 RDAGRAWLLK
+858 RDDGRAWLLK

-907 LMDVAARYADDAVS
+907 LIDVASRYADDAVP

-933 DRFPTRRSK
+933 DRFPTKRSK
-942 LPDFWQPRGWRRP
+942 LPEFWQPRGWRRP

-963 PDEALDH
+963 PDDALDH

-975 TFPTNEEVYGGID
+975 TFPTGEGVYGGID

-1024 ALGLFGNDDIARKL
+1024 ALGLFGNDDTARKL

-1091 KIDAIAD
+1091 KIDAIAE

-1111 APDLGLDA
+1111 APDLGLDE

-1136 DEALK
+1136 DETLK

-1148 ADGVPGARL
+1148 ADGVAGARL

-1170 KGKDAV
+1170 KGKEAV
-1176 ERFKLLKKDARTIA
+1176 ERFKVLKKDARTIA
-1190 SQQLA
+1190 SQQVA

-1201 CTRRRWT
+1201 CGRRRWT
-1208 PDVFRAFLVEHPLVR
+1208 PEVFRTFLAEHPLVR

-1239 GNYGGTL
+1239 GNFGGTL

-1266 TLPEGDTIRIGVPH
+1266 TLPEGATIRIGVPH
-1280 ALEVAP
+1280 ALEIAP

-1316 DDERNGRLLERWKGV
+1316 DDERNGRQLERWKGV

-1342 NKGWRRGEVQDGG
+1342 NKGWRRGQVEDAG
-1355 CMWYFTKPLGAGKVI
+1355 CIWYFTKPLGAGKVI
-1370 ELALD
+1370 ELSLD
-1375 PGIIV
+1375 PGIFV
-1380 GAIDMYPE
+1380 GAVDMNPD
-1388 QALGALQTGSPSNWG
+1388 QQLGALQAGSPSNWG
-1403 GVREPDSLATL
+1403 SIREPDALSTL
-1414 DPISASELIRDLEG
+1414 DEISASELIRDLEG
-1428 MRD
+1428 MRE

>member
-15 WEVEQEGSGLNIRW
+15 WEVEQDGSGLDIRW

-80 AKPAAAPAGVASAVP
+80 AKPPA
-95 PATVTATADAA
+95 ADAA
-106 SSSAQ
+106 AGAQSATVNGASAQ
-111 AATESGSTVAHTA
+111 PAA
-124 SPAPSAESAATAS
+124 

-143 SAAAA
+143 TDSSAPA
-148 GAATPVPPVATEGL
+148 PVRPVAADGF

-181 MKPGETLSV
+181 MKPGETLTV
-190 AAIKRRYEVS
+190 AAIKRRYDVG

-214 RLLQGWGASADVHE
+214 RLLYGWGTSADVHE

-237 GEWTTSTAAA
+237 GEWAASEAAA
-247 APAPVA
+247 APQPAAPAVA
-253 ASNTDTGVPPWL
+253 DTGAPPWL
-265 MQGDPVRLS
+265 MHGDPVRMS
-274 PQMQR
+274 PQIPR
-279 EAFASRRFPV
+279 VAYASRRFPV
-289 EVAPLDVRAAWL
+289 AVNVLDVRAAWL

-331 AARTPIAGPAPDAA
+331 AARTPIAGPAADAE

-351 ALAQTLGD
+351 ALALTLGD
-359 YHGETTIGRPV
+359 YHGETAIGSPV

-378 GVTGAIDVLLD
+378 GLIGAIDVLLD
-389 ALKIQVHADYD
+389 ALKIQVHGDYD
-400 RQAQRRVHRFST
+400 RQAQRRVQRFST
-412 NVEGP
+412 NVDGP
-417 VRGSWRGPIVG
+417 VRASWRGPIAG
-428 GEAAL
+428 GEATL
-433 REHLAVASDADWQ
+433 REHLAAASDADWQ

-461 ARQPVPALL
+461 SRQPVPALL
-470 LPDAPHV
+470 LPDAPDL

-482 RRLATE
+482 RRLGAG
-488 RDVPETLHWLL
+488 RDVPETLHWML

-506 AIALAAKIRQS
+506 AIAVAAKIRPD
-517 SYGHSFW
+517 SYGHTFW
-524 GMTRMVATVLRE
+524 GMERMTATVLRE
-536 RGSAALDVLERGAAD
+536 RGAAAFAALERGAAD

-557 LAAIGTPDAVTAL
+557 LATIGTPEAVTAL
-570 AKVASSSKGALA
+570 AKVASGSKGALA
-582 RLSLSLDRWPLAGII
+582 RLSLSLDRWPVAGVV

-621 RAHAA
+621 RAHTAH
-626 QVDTLRPWL
+626 VDVLRPWL
-635 DAAAQ
+635 DAPAQ
-640 AAIDKQLALLAGPA
+640 AVIDKLLALLAGPA
-654 EVAAAEELPGV
+654 DVASADELPGV

-693 CWDEAQRN
+693 CWDEAKRN
-701 QAKTPNQWEAK
+701 QAKTPDQWEAK
-712 RLAAATND
+712 RLAAAAKD
-720 TMSLIDG
+720 TMALIDG

-747 IRQGDAAA
+747 IRQGDAPA
-755 FVDAWRAMIDARKQE
+755 FVDAWRAMLDERKRE
-770 RYFWYW
+770 RHFWYW
-776 LRAEFLT
+776 LRAEYLT
-783 LLPAA
+783 LLPAG
-788 VAVDIWNAIAGEH
+788 VGGDIWNAIAGEY
-801 STASVDRV
+801 STGSVDML

-820 LIATVRSR
+820 LIATVRNK
-828 PSENFH
+828 PTENFH

-845 PAAARAFAKLKTL
+845 PVAARAFAKLKTL
-858 RDAGRAWLLK
+858 RDDGRAWLLK
-868 FPEHAACGLIAPSL
+868 FPEHAASGLIAPAL

-907 LMDVAARYADDAVS
+907 LMDVAAHYADDAVP

-933 DRFPTRRSK
+933 DRFPTKRSK
-942 LPDFWQPRGWRRP
+942 LPEFWQPRGWRRP

-970 LGQML
+970 FGQML
-975 TFPTNEEVYGGID
+975 TFPTNEGVYGGID

-1024 ALGLFGNDDIARKL
+1024 ALGLFGNDDTARKL

-1136 DEALK
+1136 DETLK

-1170 KGKDAV
+1170 KGREAV

-1201 CTRRRWT
+1201 CGRRRWT
-1208 PDVFRAFLVEHPLVR
+1208 PDVFRAFLAEHPLVR

-1239 GNYGGTL
+1239 GNFGGKL

-1259 TADDDAF
+1259 TADDDVF
-1266 TLPEGDTIRIGVPH
+1266 TLPEGETIRIGVPH
-1280 ALEVAP
+1280 ALEIEP

-1316 DDERNGRLLERWKGV
+1316 DDERNGLLLERWKGV

-1342 NKGWRRGEVQDGG
+1342 NKGWRRGEAQDAG
-1355 CMWYFTKPLGAGKVI
+1355 CIWYFTKPLGAGKVI
-1370 ELALD
+1370 ELSLD

-1380 GAIDMYPE
+1380 GAVDMYPE

-1403 GVREPDSLATL
+1403 GVREPDALSTL
-1414 DPISASELIRDLEG
+1414 DEISASELIRDLER
-1428 MRD
+1428 MRE

>member
-15 WEVEQEGSGLNIRW
+15 WEVEQDGSGLNIRW

-59 KTGKGYAEVAV
+59 KAGKGYAEVAV

-80 AKPAAAPAGVASAVP
+80 AKPPAAAPSADAAAGAQ
-95 PATVTATADAA
+95 PATVNAA
-106 SSSAQ
+106 NGAP
-111 AATESGSTVAHTA
+111 T
-124 SPAPSAESAATAS
+124 APSARPAATAA

-143 SAAAA
+143 TDSSAPA
-148 GAATPVPPVATEGL
+148 PVPPAAAEGF

-181 MKPGETLSV
+181 MKPGETLTV
-190 AAIKRRYEVS
+190 AVIKRRYDVG

-207 FDLLKSR
+207 FDLLRSR
-214 RLLQGWGASADVHE
+214 RLLYGWGTSADVHE

-237 GEWTTSTAAA
+237 GEWAASEAAA
-247 APAPVA
+247 APQPAAPAVA
-253 ASNTDTGVPPWL
+253 DTGTPPWL
-265 MQGDPVRLS
+265 MHGDPVRMS
-274 PQMQR
+274 PQIQR
-279 EAFASRRFPV
+279 VAYASRRFPV
-289 EVAPLDVRAAWL
+289 AVNVLDVRAAWL

-306 DGYSIDMSATDAA
+306 NGYSIDMNATDAA

-331 AARTPIAGPAPDAA
+331 AARTPIAGPAADAE

-351 ALAQTLGD
+351 ALALTLGD
-359 YHGETTIGRPV
+359 YHGETAISSPV

-378 GVTGAIDVLLD
+378 GLIGAIDVLLD

-400 RQAQRRVHRFST
+400 RQAQRRVQRFST
-412 NVEGP
+412 NVDGP
-417 VRGSWRGPIVG
+417 VRASWRGPIAG
-428 GEAAL
+428 GEETL
-433 REHLAVASDADWQ
+433 REHLAAASDADWQ

-461 ARQPVPALL
+461 SRQPVPALL
-470 LPDAPHV
+470 LPDAPDL

-482 RRLATE
+482 RRLGAG
-488 RDVPETLHWLL
+488 RDVPETLHWML

-506 AIALAAKIRQS
+506 AIAVAAKIRPD
-517 SYGHSFW
+517 SYGHTFW
-524 GMTRMVATVLRE
+524 GMERMAATVLRE
-536 RGSAALDVLERGAAD
+536 RGAAAFDALERGAAD

-570 AKVASSSKGALA
+570 AKVASGSKGALA
-582 RLSLSLDRWPLAGII
+582 RLSLSLDRWPVAGMV

-621 RAHAA
+621 RAHTAH
-626 QVDTLRPWL
+626 VDALRPWL
-635 DAAAQ
+635 DAPAQ
-640 AAIDKQLALLAGPA
+640 AVIDRLLALLAGPA
-654 EVAAAEELPGV
+654 DVASTDELPDV

-693 CWDEAQRN
+693 CWDEAKRN
-701 QAKTPNQWEAK
+701 QAKTPDQWEAK
-712 RLAAATND
+712 RLAAAAKD
-720 TMSLIDG
+720 TMALIDG

-747 IRQGDAAA
+747 IRQGDAPA
-755 FVDAWRAMIDARKQE
+755 FVDAWRAMLDERKRE

-776 LRAEFLT
+776 LRAEYLT
-783 LLPAA
+783 LLPAG
-788 VAVDIWNAIAGEH
+788 VAVDIWNAVAGEY
-801 STASVDRV
+801 STGSVDML

-820 LIATVRSR
+820 LVATVRNK
-828 PSENFH
+828 PTENFH

-845 PAAARAFAKLKTL
+845 PVAARAFAKLKTL
-858 RDAGRAWLLK
+858 RDDGRAWLLK
-868 FPEHAACGLIAPSL
+868 FPEHAASGLIAPAL

-907 LMDVAARYADDAVS
+907 LMDVAARYADDAVP

-933 DRFPTRRSK
+933 DRFPTKRSK
-942 LPDFWQPRGWRRP
+942 LPEFWQPRGWRRP

-970 LGQML
+970 VGQML
-975 TFPTNEEVYGGID
+975 TFPTNEGIYGGID

-1024 ALGLFGNDDIARKL
+1024 ALGLFGNDDTARRL

-1098 ARGLSSEELEDRL
+1098 ARGLSPEELEDRL

-1136 DEALK
+1136 DETLK

-1164 KTDDPV
+1164 KTDDLV
-1170 KGKDAV
+1170 KGREAV

-1201 CTRRRWT
+1201 CGRRRWA
-1208 PDVFRAFLVEHPLVR
+1208 PDVFRAFLAEHPLVR

-1230 WGVYEVDDG
+1230 WGVYEVEDG
-1239 GNYGGTL
+1239 GNFGGTL

-1259 TADDDAF
+1259 TADDDVF
-1266 TLPEGDTIRIGVPH
+1266 TLPEGRTIRIGVPH
-1280 ALEVAP
+1280 ALEIEP

-1316 DDERNGRLLERWKGV
+1316 DDERKGLLLERWKGV

-1342 NKGWRRGEVQDGG
+1342 NKGWRRGEAQDAG
-1355 CMWYFTKPLGAGKVI
+1355 CIWYFTKPLGAGKVI
-1370 ELALD
+1370 ELSLD

-1380 GAIDMYPE
+1380 GAVDMYPE

-1403 GVREPDSLATL
+1403 GVREPDVLSTL
-1414 DPISASELIRDLEG
+1414 DEISASELIRDLEG
-1428 MRD
+1428 MRE

>member
-15 WEVEQEGSGLNIRW
+15 WEVEQDGSGLNIRW

-70 AAGASIGATA
+70 AAGTSIGATA
-80 AKPAAAPAGVASAVP
+80 AKPPAAAPS
-95 PATVTATADAA
+95 A
-106 SSSAQ
+106 SSSAVSEASTDAEP
-111 AATESGSTVAHTA
+111 AASTQPAAVTA
-124 SPAPSAESAATAS
+124 GNSTAPTPSPQLAAST
-137 ASAPAS
+137 PAS
-143 SAAAA
+143 T
-148 GAATPVPPVATEGL
+148 ATSTTNPAPVPPVAAESF
-162 DAQCERVFET
+162 DAQCERVVET
-172 VRAQIANGD
+172 MRAEIANGD
-181 MKPGETLSV
+181 MKPGERLTV
-190 AAIKRRYEVS
+190 AAIKRRYNVG

-214 RLLQGWGASADVHE
+214 RLLYGWGTSAAVHD

-237 GEWTTSTAAA
+237 GEAVATEAA
-247 APAPVA
+247 APAPAAPAVA
-253 ASNTDTGVPPWL
+253 DTGAPPWL
-265 MQGDPVRLS
+265 AHGDPVRLS

-289 EVAPLDVRAAWL
+289 EVTVLDVRAAWL
-301 KIEGK
+301 KIENK
-306 DGYSIDMSATDAA
+306 DSYSLDIGATDAA
-319 LRPAVQRMLDRL
+319 LRPAVQRMLDRQ
-331 AARTPIAGPAPDAA
+331 AARTPIAGPVADAE

-351 ALAQTLGD
+351 ALAMTLGD

-370 ADYLVAQY
+370 VGYLIAQY
-378 GVTGAIDVLLD
+378 GLTGAIDVLLD
-389 ALKIQVHADYD
+389 ALKIQVHTDYD
-400 RQAQRRVHRFST
+400 RQAQRRVHRFTT

-417 VRGSWRGPIVG
+417 VRGSWRGPIFG

-433 REHLAVASDADWQ
+433 REYLAAASEADWQ
-446 ACVDRIEAGLPALHP
+446 ACVDRIEAALPALHP
-461 ARQPVPALL
+461 TRQPIPALL

-482 RRLATE
+482 RRLGAE
-488 RDVPETLHWLL
+488 RNVPETLHWML

-506 AIALAAKIRQS
+506 AIAVAAKIRPDS
-517 SYGHSFW
+517 FGYSFW
-524 GMTRMVATVLRE
+524 GMSRMVATVLRE
-536 RGSAALDVLERGAAD
+536 RGAAAFDALERGAAD
-551 DAAGDA
+551 DAAGDG
-557 LAAIGTPDAVTAL
+557 LAAIGTPDAVAAL
-570 AKVASSSKGALA
+570 GKVASGSKGALA
-582 RLSLSLDRWPLAGII
+582 RLSLSLDRWPVAGMV

-626 QVDTLRPWL
+626 QVDGLRPWL
-635 DAAAQ
+635 DAPAQ
-640 AAIDKQLALLAGPA
+640 AVIDKLLALLAGPA
-654 EVAAAEELPGV
+654 DVASADELPGV
-665 LAAPPWLAARQKKT
+665 LAAPPWLAARQKKA
-679 AALTLEPLELAAIE
+679 AALMLEPLELAAIE
-693 CWDEAQRN
+693 CWDEAKRN
-701 QAKTPNQWEAK
+701 QAKTPGQWEAK
-712 RLAAATND
+712 RLAEAAKD
-720 TMSLIDG
+720 TLTLVAG

-747 IRQGDAAA
+747 IRQGDAPA
-755 FVDAWRAMIDARKQE
+755 FVAAWRGMIDERKRE
-770 RYFWYW
+770 RYFWYT
-776 LRAEFLT
+776 LRAEYLT

-788 VAVDIWNAIAGEH
+788 VAVDIWNAIAGDF
-801 STASVDRV
+801 STAGVNMM

-820 LIATVRSR
+820 LIAAVRSK
-828 PSENFH
+828 PTENFGG
-834 YALNYGAVECA
+834 ALNYGAVECA
-845 PAAARAFAKLKTL
+845 PIAARAFAKLKTL
-858 RDAGRAWLLK
+858 RDEGRTWLLK
-868 FPEHAACGLIAPSL
+868 FPEHAASGLIAPSL

-907 LMDVAARYADDAVS
+907 LMDVAARYADDAVQ

-933 DRFPTRRSK
+933 DRFPTKRSK
-942 LPDFWQPRGWRRP
+942 LPEFWQPRGWRRP

-963 PDEALDH
+963 PDDALDH

-975 TFPTNEEVYGGID
+975 TFPTNEEIYGGID

-1024 ALGLFGNDDIARKL
+1024 ALGLFGNDDTARKL

-1091 KIDAIAD
+1091 KIEAIAE

-1128 PRAFRVGF
+1128 PRAFQVGF
-1136 DEALK
+1136 DETLK

-1201 CTRRRWT
+1201 CGRRRWT
-1208 PDVFRAFLVEHPLVR
+1208 PEVFRAFLAEHPLVR

-1239 GNYGGTL
+1239 GNFGGTL

-1266 TLPEGDTIRIGVPH
+1266 TLPEGATIRIGVPH
-1280 ALEVAP
+1280 ALEIAP

-1342 NKGWRRGEVQDGG
+1342 NKGWRRGQVEDGG
-1355 CMWYFTKPLGAGKVI
+1355 CIWYFTKPLGAGKVI
-1370 ELALD
+1370 ELSLD

-1380 GAIDMYPE
+1380 GAIDMYPD
-1388 QALGALQTGSPSNWG
+1388 QALGALQAGAPSNWG
-1403 GVREPDSLATL
+1403 SIREPDALSTL
-1414 DPISASELIRDLEG
+1414 DEISASELIRDLEG
-1428 MRD
+1428 MRE

>member
-15 WEVEQEGSGLNIRW
+15 WEVEQDGSGLNIRW

-59 KTGKGYAEVAV
+59 KAGKGYAEVAV
-70 AAGASIGATA
+70 AAGTSIGATA
-80 AKPAAAPAGVASAVP
+80 AKPPAAAPSADAAAGAQ
-95 PATVTATADAA
+95 PATVNAA
-106 SSSAQ
+106 N
-111 AATESGSTVAHTA
+111 G
-124 SPAPSAESAATAS
+124 APAATAA

-143 SAAAA
+143 TDSSAPA
-148 GAATPVPPVATEGL
+148 PVPPAAAEGF

-181 MKPGETLSV
+181 MKPGETLTV
-190 AAIKRRYEVS
+190 AVIKRRYDVG

-214 RLLQGWGASADVHE
+214 RLLYGWGTSADVHE

-237 GEWTTSTAAA
+237 GEWAASEAAA
-247 APAPVA
+247 APQPAAPAVA
-253 ASNTDTGVPPWL
+253 DTGAPPWL
-265 MQGDPVRLS
+265 MHGDPVRMS
-274 PQMQR
+274 PQIQR
-279 EAFASRRFPV
+279 VAYASRRFPV
-289 EVAPLDVRAAWL
+289 AVNVLDVRAAWL

-306 DGYSIDMSATDAA
+306 NGYSIDMSATDAA

-331 AARTPIAGPAPDAA
+331 AARTPIAGPAADAE

-351 ALAQTLGD
+351 ALALTLGD
-359 YHGETTIGRPV
+359 YHGETAIGSPV

-378 GVTGAIDVLLD
+378 GLIGAIDVLLD

-400 RQAQRRVHRFST
+400 RQAQRRVQRFST
-412 NVEGP
+412 NVDGP
-417 VRGSWRGPIVG
+417 VRASWRGPIAG
-428 GEAAL
+428 GEETL
-433 REHLAVASDADWQ
+433 REHLAAASDADWQ

-461 ARQPVPALL
+461 SRQPVPALL
-470 LPDAPHV
+470 LPDAPDL

-482 RRLATE
+482 RRLGAG
-488 RDVPETLHWLL
+488 RDVPETLHWML

-506 AIALAAKIRQS
+506 AIAVAAKIRPD
-517 SYGHSFW
+517 SYGHTFW
-524 GMTRMVATVLRE
+524 GMERMAATVLRE
-536 RGSAALDVLERGAAD
+536 RGAAAFDALERGAAD

-570 AKVASSSKGALA
+570 AKVASGSKGALA
-582 RLSLSLDRWPLAGII
+582 RLSLSLDRWPVAGMV

-621 RAHAA
+621 RAHTAH
-626 QVDTLRPWL
+626 VDVLRPWL
-635 DAAAQ
+635 DAPAQ
-640 AAIDKQLALLAGPA
+640 AVIDKLLALLAGPA
-654 EVAAAEELPGV
+654 DVASTDELPDV

-693 CWDEAQRN
+693 CWDEAKRN
-701 QAKTPNQWEAK
+701 QAKTPDQWEAK
-712 RLAAATND
+712 RLAAAAKD
-720 TMSLIDG
+720 TMALIDG

-747 IRQGDAAA
+747 IRQGDAPA
-755 FVDAWRAMIDARKQE
+755 FVDAWRAMLDERKRE

-776 LRAEFLT
+776 LRAEYLT
-783 LLPAA
+783 LLPAG
-788 VAVDIWNAIAGEH
+788 VAVDIWNAVAGEY
-801 STASVDRV
+801 STGSVDML

-820 LIATVRSR
+820 LIATVRNK
-828 PSENFH
+828 PTENFH

-845 PAAARAFAKLKTL
+845 PVAARAFAKLKTL
-858 RDAGRAWLLK
+858 RDDGRAWLLK
-868 FPEHAACGLIAPSL
+868 FPEHAASGLIAPAL

-907 LMDVAARYADDAVS
+907 LMDVAARYADDAVP

-933 DRFPTRRSK
+933 DRFPTKRSK
-942 LPDFWQPRGWRRP
+942 LPEFWQPRGWRRP

-970 LGQML
+970 FGQML
-975 TFPTNEEVYGGID
+975 TFPTNEGIYGGID

-1024 ALGLFGNDDIARKL
+1024 ALGLFGNDDTARKL
-1038 TPLIRTWPGES
+1038 TPLIRAWPGES

-1136 DEALK
+1136 DETLK

-1170 KGKDAV
+1170 KGREAV

-1201 CTRRRWT
+1201 CGRRRWA
-1208 PDVFRAFLVEHPLVR
+1208 PDVFRAFLAEHPLVR

-1239 GNYGGTL
+1239 GNFGGTL

-1259 TADDDAF
+1259 TADDDVF
-1266 TLPEGDTIRIGVPH
+1266 TLPEGGTIRIGVPH
-1280 ALEVAP
+1280 ALEIEP

-1316 DDERNGRLLERWKGV
+1316 DDERKGLLLERWKGV

-1342 NKGWRRGEVQDGG
+1342 NKGWRRGEAQDAG
-1355 CMWYFTKPLGAGKVI
+1355 CIWYFTKPLGAGKVI
-1370 ELALD
+1370 ELSLD

-1380 GAIDMYPE
+1380 GAVDMYPE

-1403 GVREPDSLATL
+1403 GVRKPDALSTL
-1414 DPISASELIRDLEG
+1414 DEISASELIRDLEG
-1428 MRD
+1428 MRE

>member
-15 WEVEQEGSGLNIRW
+15 WEVEQDGSGLNIRW

-80 AKPAAAPAGVASAVP
+80 AKPPAATPSAASSAVP
-95 PATVTATADAA
+95 EA
-106 SSSAQ
+106 S
-111 AATESGSTVAHTA
+111 TE
-124 SPAPSAESAATAS
+124 AESAASTQPAAVKTAKRAPS
-137 ASAPAS
+137 APSAQPGASTPASTATSAATPASAP
-143 SAAAA
+143 
-148 GAATPVPPVATEGL
+148 PVAAESF
-162 DAQCERVFET
+162 DAQCERVVET

-181 MKPGETLSV
+181 MQPGETLTV
-190 AAIKRRYEVS
+190 AVIKRRYNVG

-207 FDLLKSR
+207 FDVLKSR
-214 RLLQGWGASADVHE
+214 RLLYGWGTSATVHE
-228 HAQATAVAL
+228 HAQAAAAAL
-237 GEWTTSTAAA
+237 GEWVTTETAA
-247 APAPVA
+247 APAHAAPAVA
-253 ASNTDTGVPPWL
+253 DTAVPPWL
-265 MQGDPVRLS
+265 AHGEPVRLS

-279 EAFASRRFPV
+279 EAYASRRFPV
-289 EVAPLDVRAAWL
+289 EVSVPDVRAAWL

-306 DGYSIDMSATDAA
+306 DGYSIDIGATDAA

-331 AARTPIAGPAPDAA
+331 AARTPIAGPVADAQ

-351 ALAQTLGD
+351 ALAMSVGD

-370 ADYLVAQY
+370 VDYLVAQY
-378 GVTGAIDVLLD
+378 GLTGAIDVLFD

-400 RQAQRRVHRFST
+400 RQAQRRVHRFTT

-417 VRGSWRGPIVG
+417 VRDSWRGPIVG
-428 GEAAL
+428 SEAAL
-433 REHLAVASDADWQ
+433 REHLAAASEADWQ
-446 ACVDRIEAGLPALHP
+446 ACVDRSEAAIPTLHP
-461 ARQPVPALL
+461 TRQPIPALL
-470 LPDAPHV
+470 LPDAPHL

-482 RRLATE
+482 RRLGAE
-488 RDVPETLHWLL
+488 RDVPETLHWML

-506 AIALAAKIRQS
+506 AIAVAAKIRPD

-524 GMTRMVATVLRE
+524 GMSRMVATALRE
-536 RGSAALDVLERGAAD
+536 RGAAAFDVLERGAAD

-557 LAAIGTPDAVTAL
+557 LAAIGTPDAVAAL
-570 AKVASSSKGALA
+570 AKVASGSKGALA
-582 RLSLSLDRWPLAGII
+582 RLSLSLDRWPVAGMV

-626 QVDTLRPWL
+626 HVDGLRPWL
-635 DAAAQ
+635 DAPAQ
-640 AAIDKQLALLAGPA
+640 AVIDKLLALLAGPA
-654 EVAAAEELPGV
+654 DVASADELPGV
-665 LAAPPWLAARQKKT
+665 LAAPPWLAARQKK
-679 AALTLEPLELAAIE
+679 AAVLTLEPLELAAIE
-693 CWDEAQRN
+693 CWDEAKRN

-712 RLAAATND
+712 RFAEAARNTLTLVA
-720 TMSLIDG
+720 G

-747 IRQGDAAA
+747 IRQGDAPA
-755 FVDAWRAMIDARKQE
+755 FVAAWRAMIDERKRE
-770 RYFWYW
+770 RYFWYS
-776 LRAEFLT
+776 LRAEYLT

-788 VAVDIWNAIAGEH
+788 VAVDIWNAIAGDY
-801 STASVDRV
+801 STAGVNML

-820 LIATVRSR
+820 LIATVRSK
-828 PSENFH
+828 PTENFS

-845 PAAARAFAKLKTL
+845 PIAARAFAKLKTL
-858 RDAGRAWLLK
+858 RDDGRAWLLK
-868 FPEHAACGLIAPSL
+868 FPEHAASGLIAPSL

-893 AALRLLQANGHEAL
+893 TALRLLQANGHEAL
-907 LMDVAARYADDAVS
+907 LMEVAARYADPAVP

-933 DRFPTRRSK
+933 DRFPTKRSK
-942 LPDFWQPRGWRRP
+942 LPEFWQPRGWRRP

-963 PDEALDH
+963 PDDALDA

-975 TFPTNEEVYGGID
+975 TFPTGEGIYGGID

-1002 AWDCFNAWLDAGAPG
+1002 SWDCFNAWLDAGAPG

-1024 ALGLFGNDDIARKL
+1024 ALGLFGDDDTARKL

-1091 KIDAIAD
+1091 KIDAIAE

-1136 DEALK
+1136 DETLK

-1148 ADGVPGARL
+1148 ADGVAGARL

-1170 KGKDAV
+1170 KSKEAV

-1201 CTRRRWT
+1201 CGRRRWT
-1208 PDVFRAFLVEHPLVR
+1208 PEVFRAFLAEHPLVR

-1239 GNYGGTL
+1239 GNFGGTL

-1266 TLPEGDTIRIGVPH
+1266 TLPEGATIRIGVPH
-1280 ALEVAP
+1280 ALEIAP

-1316 DDERNGRLLERWKGV
+1316 DDERNGRQLERWKGV

-1342 NKGWRRGEVQDGG
+1342 NKGWRRGQVQDAG
-1355 CMWYFTKPLGAGKVI
+1355 CIWYFTKPLGAGKVI
-1370 ELALD
+1370 ELSLD

-1380 GAIDMYPE
+1380 GAVDMYPDQE
-1388 QALGALQTGSPSNWG
+1388 LGALQAGSPSNWG
-1403 GVREPDSLATL
+1403 SIRDADALSTL
-1414 DPISASELIRDLEG
+1414 DEISASELIRDLEG
-1428 MRD
+1428 MRE

>member
-15 WEVEQEGSGLNIRW
+15 WEVEQDGSGLNIRW

-59 KTGKGYAEVAV
+59 KAGKGYAEVAV
-70 AAGASIGATA
+70 AAGAGIGATA
-80 AKPAAAPAGVASAVP
+80 AKPPSAAPSADAAAGAQ
-95 PATVTATADAA
+95 PATVNAA
-106 SSSAQ
+106 N
-111 AATESGSTVAHTA
+111 GV
-124 SPAPSAESAATAS
+124 PAATAA

-143 SAAAA
+143 TDSSAPA
-148 GAATPVPPVATEGL
+148 PVPPAAAEGF

-181 MKPGETLSV
+181 MKPGETLTV
-190 AAIKRRYEVS
+190 AVIKRRYDVS

-214 RLLQGWGASADVHE
+214 RLLYGWGTSADVHE
-228 HAQATAVAL
+228 HAQATAAAL
-237 GEWTTSTAAA
+237 GEWAASEAAAVAPEPA
-247 APAPVA
+247 APAVA
-253 ASNTDTGVPPWL
+253 DAGTPPWL
-265 MQGDPVRLS
+265 MHGDPVRMS
-274 PQMQR
+274 PQIQR
-279 EAFASRRFPV
+279 VAYASRRFPV
-289 EVAPLDVRAAWL
+289 AVNVLDVRAAWL

-306 DGYSIDMSATDAA
+306 NGYSIDMSATDAA

-331 AARTPIAGPAPDAA
+331 AARTPIAGPAADAE

-351 ALAQTLGD
+351 ALALTLGD
-359 YHGETTIGRPV
+359 YHGETAIGRPV

-378 GVTGAIDVLLD
+378 GLIGAIDVLLD

-400 RQAQRRVHRFST
+400 RQAQRRVQRFST
-412 NVEGP
+412 NVDGP
-417 VRGSWRGPIVG
+417 VRASWRGPIAG
-428 GEAAL
+428 GEETL
-433 REHLAVASDADWQ
+433 REHLAAASDADWQ

-461 ARQPVPALL
+461 SRQPVPALL
-470 LPDAPHV
+470 LPDTPDL

-482 RRLATE
+482 RRLGAG
-488 RDVPETLHWLL
+488 RDVPETLHWML

-506 AIALAAKIRQS
+506 AIAVAAKIRPD
-517 SYGHSFW
+517 SYGHTFW
-524 GMTRMVATVLRE
+524 GMERMAATVLRE
-536 RGSAALDVLERGAAD
+536 RGAAAFDVLERGAAD

-570 AKVASSSKGALA
+570 AKVASGSKGALA
-582 RLSLSLDRWPLAGII
+582 RLSLSLDRWPVAGMV

-621 RAHAA
+621 RAHTAH
-626 QVDTLRPWL
+626 VDVLRPWL
-635 DAAAQ
+635 DAPAQ
-640 AAIDKQLALLAGPA
+640 AVIDKLLALLAGPVD
-654 EVAAAEELPGV
+654 VASTDELPDV

-693 CWDEAQRN
+693 CWDEAKRN
-701 QAKTPNQWEAK
+701 QAKTPDQWEAK
-712 RLAAATND
+712 RLAAAAKD
-720 TMSLIDG
+720 TMALIDG

-732 SKKYYGPLGEAAAKA
+732 SKKYYGPLGEAAARA
-747 IRQGDAAA
+747 IRQGDAPA
-755 FVDAWRAMIDARKQE
+755 FVDAWRAMLDERKRE

-776 LRAEFLT
+776 LRAEYLT
-783 LLPAA
+783 LLPAG
-788 VAVDIWNAIAGEH
+788 VAVDIWNAVAGEH
-801 STASVDRV
+801 STGSVDML

-820 LIATVRSR
+820 LIATVRNK
-828 PSENFH
+828 PTENFH

-845 PAAARAFAKLKTL
+845 PIAARAFAKLKTL
-858 RDAGRAWLLK
+858 RDDGRAWLLK
-868 FPEHAACGLIAPSL
+868 FPEHAASGLIAPAL

-907 LMDVAARYADDAVS
+907 LMDVAARYADDAAP

-933 DRFPTRRSK
+933 DRFPTKRGK
-942 LPDFWQPRGWRRP
+942 LPEFWQPRGWRRP

-970 LGQML
+970 FGQML
-975 TFPTNEEVYGGID
+975 TFPTNEGVYGGID
-988 VVKDACTAESLADF
+988 VVKDTCTAESLADF

-1024 ALGLFGNDDIARKL
+1024 ALGLFGNDDTARKL

-1136 DEALK
+1136 DETLK

-1170 KGKDAV
+1170 KGREAV

-1201 CTRRRWT
+1201 CGRRRWA
-1208 PDVFRAFLVEHPLVR
+1208 PDVFRAFLAEHPLVR

-1239 GNYGGTL
+1239 GNFGGTL

-1259 TADDDAF
+1259 TADDDVF
-1266 TLPEGDTIRIGVPH
+1266 TLPEGETIRIGVPH
-1280 ALEVAP
+1280 ALEIEP

-1316 DDERNGRLLERWKGV
+1316 DDERNGLLLERWKGV

-1342 NKGWRRGEVQDGG
+1342 NKGWRRGEAQDAG
-1355 CMWYFTKPLGAGKVI
+1355 CIWYFTKPLGAGKVI
-1370 ELALD
+1370 ELSLD

-1380 GAIDMYPE
+1380 GSVDMYPE

-1403 GVREPDSLATL
+1403 GVREPDALSTL
-1414 DPISASELIRDLEG
+1414 DEISASELIRDLER
-1428 MRD
+1428 MRE

>member
-15 WEVEQEGSGLNIRW
+15 WEVEQDGSGLNIRW
-29 GRIGTAGQSQTKSFA
+29 GRIGTAGQSQTKAFA

-59 KTGKGYAEVAV
+59 KTGKGYAEVAA
-70 AAGASIGATA
+70 AAGAGIGATA
-80 AKPAAAPAGVASAVP
+80 AKPPAAAPAASAQ
-95 PATVTATADAA
+95 PAPAHAENGTPTRPAVTAAVSAPASGDA
-106 SSSAQ
+106 SV
-111 AATESGSTVAHTA
+111 AA
-124 SPAPSAESAATAS
+124 PATAS
-137 ASAPAS
+137 AA
-143 SAAAA
+143 
-148 GAATPVPPVATEGL
+148 VPPVATEGF

-172 VRAQIANGD
+172 VREQIANGD
-181 MKPGETLSV
+181 MKAGETLTV
-190 AAIKRRYEVS
+190 AVIKRRYDVS
-200 DQGAAMA
+200 EQGAAMA

-214 RLLQGWGASADVHE
+214 RLLHGWGTSADVHE

-237 GEWTTSTAAA
+237 GEWAASTAVATPERA
-247 APAPVA
+247 MPAIA
-253 ASNTDTGVPPWL
+253 DAGAPPWL

-274 PQMQR
+274 PQIQR
-279 EAFASRRFPV
+279 DAYASRRFPV
-289 EVAPLDVRAAWL
+289 EVNVLDVRAAWL
-301 KIEGK
+301 KIEGR

-331 AARTPIAGPAPDAA
+331 TARTPIAGPVADAA

-351 ALAQTLGD
+351 ALALTLGD
-359 YHGETTIGRPV
+359 HHGETAIGRPV

-378 GVTGAIDVLLD
+378 GLPGAIDVLLD
-389 ALKIQVHADYD
+389 ALKLQVNADYN

-412 NVEGP
+412 QVDGP
-417 VRGSWRGPIVG
+417 VRANWRGPITG
-428 GEAAL
+428 GEATL
-433 REHLAVASDADWQ
+433 REHLAAASDADWQ
-446 ACVDRIEAGLPALHP
+446 ACVDRIEAALPTLHP
-461 ARQPVPALL
+461 TRQPIPALL
-470 LPDAPHV
+470 LPDAPHL

-482 RRLATE
+482 RRLAAE
-488 RDVPETLHWLL
+488 RDVPETLHWIL

-506 AIALAAKIRQS
+506 ALAAAAKIKPD
-517 SYGHSFW
+517 SYGHAFW
-524 GMTRMVATVLRE
+524 GSTRMVATALRE
-536 RGSAALDVLERGAAD
+536 RGVAAFDVLERGAAD

-557 LAAIGTPDAVTAL
+557 LAAIGTPDAVAAL

-582 RLSLSLDRWPLAGII
+582 RLSLSLDRWPLAGMV

-626 QVDTLRPWL
+626 HVDGLRPYL
-635 DAAAQ
+635 DAPAQ
-640 AAIDKQLALLAGPA
+640 AAIDKLLALLAGPA
-654 EVAAAEELPGV
+654 DVASVDELPGV
-665 LAAPPWLAARQKKT
+665 LAAPPWLAARQKKA
-679 AALTLEPLELAAIE
+679 AALALEPLDLAAVE
-693 CWDEAQRN
+693 CWDEVARN
-701 QAKTPNQWEAK
+701 QAKTPNQWLAK
-712 RLAAATND
+712 RLAAAAND
-720 TMSLIDG
+720 TMALIDG

-732 SKKYYGPLGEAAAKA
+732 GKKYYGPLGEAAAKA
-747 IRQGDAAA
+747 LRQRDAAA
-755 FVDAWRAMIDARKQE
+755 FVDAWRMMIDARKRE
-770 RYFWYW
+770 RYFWYG
-776 LRAEFLT
+776 LRAEYLT
-783 LLPAA
+783 ALPAD

-801 STASVDRV
+801 GTGSVNML

-820 LIATVRSR
+820 FIATVRNK
-828 PSENFH
+828 PTENFH

-845 PAAARAFAKLKTL
+845 PIAARAFAKLKTL
-858 RDAGRAWLLK
+858 RDDGRAWLLK
-868 FPEHAACGLIAPSL
+868 FPEHAASGLIAAAL

-907 LMDVAARYADDAVS
+907 LMDVAARYPDDAVP

-942 LPDFWQPRGWRRP
+942 LPEFWQPRGWCRP
-955 VLKNGKAL
+955 VLKSGQAL
-963 PDEALDH
+963 PDDALEH

-975 TFPTNEEVYGGID
+975 TFPTNEGVYGGID
-988 VVKDACTAESLADF
+988 VVKDACTAESLSDF
-1002 AWDCFNAWLDAGAPG
+1002 VWDCFNAWLDAGAPG

-1024 ALGLFGNDDIARKL
+1024 ALGLFGNDDTARKL

-1061 ASIGSDVALML
+1061 AAIGSDVALML

-1085 QDRARE
+1085 QDRAKE
-1091 KIDAIAD
+1091 KIDSIAD
-1098 ARGLSSEELEDRL
+1098 ARGLSPEELEDRL

-1119 QGTMLLDFG
+1119 HGTMLLDFG

-1136 DEALK
+1136 DETLK

-1148 ADGVPGARL
+1148 PDGVPGARL

-1170 KGKDAV
+1170 KGKEAV
-1176 ERFKLLKKDARTIA
+1176 ERFKVLKKDARTIA

-1201 CTRRRWT
+1201 CSRRRWT
-1208 PDVFRAFLVEHPLVR
+1208 PEVFRTFLAEHPLVR

-1239 GNYGGTL
+1239 GNFGGTL

-1266 TLPEGDTIRIGVPH
+1266 TLPEGATIRIGVPH
-1280 ALEVAP
+1280 ALEIAP

-1316 DDERNGRLLERWKGV
+1316 DDERSGQLLERWKGV

-1355 CMWYFTKPLGAGKVI
+1355 CIWYFTKPLGGGKVI
-1370 ELALD
+1370 ELSLD

-1380 GAIDMYPE
+1380 GAVDMYPD
-1388 QALGALQTGSPSNWG
+1388 QALGGLQTGSPSNWG
-1403 GVREPDSLATL
+1403 GVREPDALSML
-1414 DPISASELIRDLEG
+1414 DEISASELIRDLEG
-1428 MRD
+1428 MRE